1 MVFATVPAAP
11 PTEKN
16 HRATS
21 WPAPI
26 SANVPYVVASRLRA
40 NAFCRVFEAGSSIC
54 FDLTV
59 LEDGSDHTTIYSQ
72 CCAICC
78 RRYRTANV
86 RNKRSHFFRPYK
98 SFDKGRRASL
108 FKKLLLH
115 LLNSN
120 ALFLC

>member
-26 SANVPYVVASRLRA
+26 SANVPYVVASRLSA
-40 NAFCRVFEAGSSIC
+40 NAFCRVFEALSSIC
-54 FDLTV
+54 FEPNCRI

-72 CCAICC
+72 CCAISNSCFSYASGKRNLC
-78 RRYRTANV
+78 GLRYSIVDHSET
-86 RNKRSHFFRPYK
+86 
-98 SFDKGRRASL
+98 
-108 FKKLLLH
+108 
-115 LLNSN
+115 N
-120 ALFLC
+120 AQR